1 MRKKESPRLKKFAKK
16 LRNEMT
22 QEEYLLWQ
30 EIRRRQINGVRFL
43 RQKVIGN
50 YIVDFVSL
58 EKKLIIEL
66 DGSQHS
72 EQIEY
77 DNKRTLFLEQQ
88 GFQVVRFWNSEVVYE
103 MDMVLEIL
111 WNLTTTE
118 E

>member
-1 MRKKESPRLKKFAKK
+1 
-16 LRNEMT
+16 MT

-72 EQIEY
+72 I
-77 DNKRTLFLEQQ
+77 
-88 GFQVVRFWNSEVVYE
+88 
-103 MDMVLEIL
+103 
-111 WNLTTTE
+111 
-118 E
+118 

>member
-50 YIVDFVSL
+50 YIVDFV
-58 EKKLIIEL
+58 
-66 DGSQHS
+66 
-72 EQIEY
+72 
-77 DNKRTLFLEQQ
+77 
-88 GFQVVRFWNSEVVYE
+88 
-103 MDMVLEIL
+103 
-111 WNLTTTE
+111 
-118 E
+118 

>member
-1 MRKKESPRLKKFAKK
+1 KK

-77 DNKRTLFLEQQ
+77 DNKRTSFLKQQ